1 MKLVFL
7 IAGVLLQGLALY
19 VAFYTEVRGNI
30 YLATIVSVL
39 SICCLISVRSLIAP
53 ASMMAGI
60 LIGLSLSHNE
70 SDLKLL
76 NHLESFV
83 YAVFVP
89 ALPAQQ
95 YVEPIKSLGF
105 SAIAKKDRTLEE

>member
-1 MKLVFL
+1 MKLIFL
-7 IAGVLLQGLALY
+7 ITGILLQGVALY
-19 VAFYTEVRGNI
+19 VAFYTELRGNI

-70 SDLKLL
+70 SDLKFL
-76 NHLESFV
+76 NHLESSV
-83 YAVFVP
+83 YAAFAPVLSV
-89 ALPAQQ
+89 QQ
-95 YVEPIKSLGF
+95 NVEPIKSLDF
-105 SAIAKKDRTLEE
+105 SSIEKK